1 MGIIFNTD
9 PHTEDGEHWVAVYMD
24 LNKGKIYYF
33 DSYGEKIPGQID
45 KFADTVIKQAN
56 SMGRNKFKKY
66 VSKKRHQF
74 SESECGMYCLYFI
87 VEMLKGKPFSKF
99 NGKKKIND
107 KYMIKLRKLWFNH

>member
-1 MGIIFNTD
+1 
-9 PHTEDGEHWVAVYMD
+9 
-24 LNKGKIYYF
+24 
-33 DSYGEKIPGQID
+33 
-45 KFADTVIKQAN
+45 
-56 SMGRNKFKKY
+56 MGRNKFKKY

-107 KYMIKLRKLWFNH
+107 KYMIKLRKLWFNHLKYIIFISLFLLNVGSA